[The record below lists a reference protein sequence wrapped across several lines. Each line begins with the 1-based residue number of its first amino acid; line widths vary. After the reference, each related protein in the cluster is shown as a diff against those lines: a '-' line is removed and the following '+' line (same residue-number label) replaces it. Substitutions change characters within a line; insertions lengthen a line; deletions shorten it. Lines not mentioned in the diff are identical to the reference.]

1 MDDWVG
7 RLMDGEMGEWVGN
20 WVDEWMDC
28 EIDGEWMDE

>member
-28 EIDGEWMDE
+28 GIGGEWMDE

>member
-1 MDDWVG
+1 MDDRVG

-28 EIDGEWMDE
+28 GIGGEWMDE